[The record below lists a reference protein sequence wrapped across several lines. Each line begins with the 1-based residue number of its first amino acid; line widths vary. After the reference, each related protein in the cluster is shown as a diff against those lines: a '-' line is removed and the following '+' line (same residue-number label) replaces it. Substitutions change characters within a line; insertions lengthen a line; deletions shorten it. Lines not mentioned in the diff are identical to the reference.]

1 MREDLSLNAFTD
13 IDHVERLATYVEL
26 LEAFDGI
33 EQLQELKQIARSRVR
48 PGMGVLDVGCG
59 FGLETLRLAR
69 LAGPARPACGV
80 DKSGH
85 FIEEARR
92 RAAAAGLAVE
102 YAVGSADALP
112 YADDGFDHVRSER
125 LLIYFE
131 EVEPALADM
140 RRVLRPGGLLALIE
154 PEFGTTTINLPDRA
168 LVRRVI
174 AYEADNAVAQS
185 WLPGR
190 LPSMLGELGFA
201 EVALFT
207 RVVVM
212 PQALAAAYFTNVGRK
227 AAAAGAIAEKELD
240 AWTSQIE
247 DLCRSNRLLG
257 SEGFFL
263 FTARK

>member
-13 IDHVERLATYVEL
+13 IDHVAQLDTYVEA

-33 EQLQELKQIARSRVR
+33 AQLQELKQIARSQVR
-48 PGMGVLDVGCG
+48 PGMAVLDVGCG
-59 FGLETLRLAR
+59 FGLETQPLAR
-69 LAGPARPACGV
+69 LAGPARPACGI
-80 DKSGH
+80 DKSQH

-92 RAAAAGLAVE
+92 RAAAAGLAID

-112 YADDGFDHVRSER
+112 YAGASFDHVRSER
-125 LLIYFE
+125 LLIYFDD
-131 EVEPALADM
+131 VMAALADM
-140 RRVLRPGGLLALIE
+140 RRVLRAGGRLALIE
-154 PEFGTTTINLPDRA
+154 PEFDTTTINLPDRA

-174 AYEADNAVAQS
+174 AYEADTAVAQS

-190 LPSMLGELGFA
+190 LPAMLGKLGFA
-201 EVALFT
+201 EVELFT

-212 PQALAAAYFTNVGRK
+212 PPALAAAYFANVGRK
-227 AAAAGAIAEKELD
+227 AATAGAISGSELD

-247 DLCRSNRLLG
+247 ELRQSGHLLG

>member
-13 IDHVERLATYVEL
+13 IDHVERLGTYVEA

-33 EQLQELKQIARSRVR
+33 AELQELKQIARSQVR
-48 PGMGVLDVGCG
+48 PGMAVLDVGCG
-59 FGLETLRLAR
+59 FGLETLPLAR
-69 LAGPARPACGV
+69 LAGPARPACGI
-80 DKSGH
+80 DKSRH

-112 YADDGFDHVRSER
+112 YADDTFDHVRSER
-125 LLIYFE
+125 LLIYFDD
-131 EVEPALADM
+131 VKSALAEM

-154 PEFGTTTINLPDRA
+154 PEFDTTTVNLPDRA

-174 AYEADNAVAQS
+174 AYESDTAVAQS

-190 LPSMLGELGFA
+190 LPAMLGELGFA
-201 EVALFT
+201 EVDLQT
-207 RVVVM
+207 RVAIM
-212 PQALAAAYFTNVGRK
+212 PPALAAAYFTNVGRK
-227 AAAAGAIAEKELD
+227 AAAGGAISQTELD

-247 DLCRSNRLLG
+247 ELRQSGRLLG

-263 FTARK
+263 FAARK

>member
-33 EQLQELKQIARSRVR
+33 AQLQELKQIARSRVR
-48 PGMGVLDVGCG
+48 PGMAVLDVGCG
-59 FGLETLRLAR
+59 FGLETQQLAR
-69 LAGPARPACGV
+69 RAGPARPACGV
-80 DKSGH
+80 DKSQH

-92 RAAAAGLAVE
+92 RAATAGLAIE
-102 YAVGSADALP
+102 YTVASADALP
-112 YADDGFDHVRSER
+112 YADDAFDHVRSER
-125 LLIYFE
+125 LLIYFDD
-131 EVEPALADM
+131 VMAALADM

-154 PEFGTTTINLPDRA
+154 PEFDSTTINLPDRA
-168 LVRRVI
+168 LVRRVL

-190 LPSMLGELGFA
+190 LPAMLGELGFA
-201 EVALFT
+201 GIAFFT

-212 PQALAAAYFTNVGRK
+212 PQTLAAAYFTNVGRK
-227 AAAAGAIAEKELD
+227 AAAAGAISRMELD
-240 AWTSQIE
+240 TWTSQIE
-247 DLCRSNRLLG
+247 ELHRSGHLVG